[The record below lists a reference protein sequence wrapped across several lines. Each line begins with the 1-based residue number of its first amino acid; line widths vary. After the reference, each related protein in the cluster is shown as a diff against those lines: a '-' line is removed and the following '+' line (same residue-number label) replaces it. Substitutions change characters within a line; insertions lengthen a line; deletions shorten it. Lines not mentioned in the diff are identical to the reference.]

1 MAALQLGHQLELLQG
16 GQDFFP
22 ALIEAIDS
30 SVQEVRI
37 ETYIFNTLHSSAL
50 VAEALE
56 RAAARGV
63 AVYLVMDGVGT
74 PTLEPQWCRRFERAG
89 VAWHIFAPMGRL
101 GLLIPSRWRRLH
113 RKLCVVEDDWHFV
126 AESTCWMIFL
136 TPTMAC

>member
-74 PTLEPQWCRRFERAG
+74 PTC
-89 VAWHIFAPMGRL
+89 
-101 GLLIPSRWRRLH
+101 LLYTSPSPR
-113 RKLCVVEDDWHFV
+113 D
-126 AESTCWMIFL
+126 S
-136 TPTMAC
+136 